1 MPSNFRFGVFL
12 GGQICSLIGDGLAT
26 LAIPLLVLQITSSPL
41 AAAFATTPRIVGVL
55 LLGLPSGAVID
66 RLNPRGVMLAMDALR
81 ACVFLLLAACAA
93 AHVLTLAIILGLAFL
108 AAGGGVCFDTALTV
122 LVQDIVA
129 ANRLVRANAYLEGS
143 RQASLV
149 VGPGIVGVLAV
160 MGGLELALVVNAAT
174 FLISFATVR
183 FLPNPQKLSHT
194 PSRLVTALGRL
205 CSDFIEGARYLRSSR
220 VILVVTCLQAAAN
233 FFIAVEGLLVF
244 YVKDAIHLGDGAVG
258 AVVGAGGI
266 GGIIGAVV
274 ASRLGR
280 AERQNS
286 LIAGGVVVLG
296 MALSG
301 IGLTTNF
308 VLLMTLNLFVG
319 ASSVTAVVIV
329 RAQRQRI
336 VPRNVLGR
344 VSATARVV
352 ALSAYPVGALVV
364 GALTTANR
372 GDPRPVFVWSGLF
385 AVCVT
390 AVAWFAGMRASPDS
404 LAGLS
409 DGLVTAAQRGGEVSG
424 PSISRDSAD

>member
-1 MPSNFRFGVFL
+1 MSRRVRSERNVMSSHVRFNIFL
-12 GGQICSLIGDGLAT
+12 GGQVCSLIGDGLAI

-55 LLGLPSGAVID
+55 LIGLPSGAVID

-81 ACVFLLLAACAA
+81 AGVFLLLAACAA
-93 AHVLTLAIILGLAFL
+93 AHVLTLWIILGLAFL

-122 LVQDIVA
+122 MVQDVVA
-129 ANRLVRANAYLEGS
+129 ADRLVRANAYLEGS

-160 MGGLELALVVNAAT
+160 TGGLGFALVVNAAT

-183 FLPNPQKLSHT
+183 LLPNPQKPSHAR
-194 PSRLVTALGRL
+194 SSLATALGRL
-205 CSDFIEGARYLRSSR
+205 RSDFIEGARYLRSNR
-220 VILVVTCLQAAAN
+220 NILAVTCLQAAAN
-233 FFIAVEGLLVF
+233 LFISVEGLLVF
-244 YVKDAIHLGDGAVG
+244 YVRDAIHLGDGAVS
-258 AVVGAGGI
+258 AVVAAGGI
-266 GGIIGAVV
+266 GGIIGAAV

-296 MALSG
+296 VALAG
-301 IGLTTNF
+301 TGLTTNL

-319 ASSVTAVVIV
+319 ASSVIAVVIV

-344 VSATARVV
+344 VSATARVI
-352 ALSAYPVGALVV
+352 ALSAYPVGSLIV
-364 GALTTANR
+364 GALTTANH
-372 GDPRPVFVWSGLF
+372 GDPRPIFVWSGLL

-390 AVAWFAGMRASPDS
+390 AVAWLAGMRARPDS
-404 LAGLS
+404 L
-409 DGLVTAAQRGGEVSG
+409 DGVLYA
-424 PSISRDSAD
+424 DS